1 VAITRH
7 GLANNLTT
15 HSCFVS
21 TLYTY
26 IGAEGSSVNVVA
38 KLQAANPYKGQILF
52 FRPECL

>member
-1 VAITRH
+1 MANTRH

-26 IGAEGSSVNVVA
+26 IGPGGSSVNVVV
-38 KLQAANPYKGQILF
+38 KL
-52 FRPECL
+52 